1 MIITERKS
9 DGSAGA
15 VFSEDRAH
23 RLILWRRWD
32 GRSEPGIPNGCK
44 LIAWIMCNPSTAD
57 ASEDDATLRRCISFT
72 KALGYEGLLVVN
84 LWSFRAK
91 DPKELEG
98 KHQRAKTRDTD
109 KYIRKAV
116 SAADR
121 IIAAWGASGP
131 QADRCVEV
139 QELIGRRRKAP
150 LSCLGKTQTGEPKH
164 PLYVKKA
171 TPLEPFKGCDHT
183 EGDE

>member
-1 MIITERKS
+1 MSITERKS

-32 GRSEPGIPNGCK
+32 GRSEPGIPKGCT
-44 LIAWIMCNPSTAD
+44 LLLWIMCNPSTAD
-57 ASEDDATLRRCISFT
+57 AWEDDPTLRRCIGFT
-72 KALGYEGLLVVN
+72 KALGYEGLLAVN
-84 LWSFRAK
+84 LFSLMAR

-98 KHQRAKTRDTD
+98 KRNRLTTRETD

-121 IIAAWGASGP
+121 IVVAWGASGP
-131 QADRCVEV
+131 QTGRCVTV
-139 QELIGRRRKAP
+139 QEIIGRRRKTP

-164 PLYVKKA
+164 PLYVRKTA
-171 TPLEPFKGCDHT
+171 PLEPFKGCAHT
-183 EGDE
+183 GGDE